1 MSKKPL
7 LKPLFSDTLKKKPK
21 KLIVKKNP
29 YHEILEDKYS
39 GRMGGDKKLQHKR
52 DRSQERY
59 IIESELEM
67 DDE

>member
-1 MSKKPL
+1 MPKKPL

-29 YHEILEDKYS
+29 YNEILMDKYS
-39 GRMGGDKKLQHKR
+39 GQMGGDKKLSHKR
-52 DRSQERY
+52 DRRENRF
-59 IIESELEM
+59 IIEDGLNE

>member
-7 LKPLFSDTLKKKPK
+7 LKPLFSDTIKKKPK

-29 YHEILEDKYS
+29 YNEILMDKYS
-39 GRMGGDKKLQHKR
+39 GIMDKNKRLQHKR
-52 DRSQERY
+52 DRREERY